1 MTCQKL
7 FKLNYLIDHLFVSS
21 SSDKSISSEKSD
33 QDLGL
38 TVAAV
43 ARRLGVAPATLRT
56 WDRRYGLG
64 PTEHNAGDHRR
75 YSREDLARLTYMRRL
90 VIAGVTPFDAAKR
103 ALSQT
108 PQISPALIEQD
119 RMIREDL
126 IEVLWRATQSFD
138 DLYIE
143 TVIRKELNSSGVVT
157 TWEQVL
163 IPLLALA
170 GDDLEQSEKN
180 RNALIAAEHFIVD
193 IVRRMFIEQQLK
205 LKEAINDRPV
215 LLASVSRERHTLP
228 LSLAAAAL
236 AEKKIRCQSLGAEA
250 PVEVIA
256 EVFRKVAPPAIFVWA
271 QIPEN
276 VDDNFIEKL
285 PVLRPAP
292 RIVLAGPGWLGRD
305 IPKTVMCEDIA
316 SCLEEIT
323 QSVGA

>member
-7 FKLNYLIDHLFVSS
+7 CKLNYLIDHLFVSS
-21 SSDKSISSEKSD
+21 STDKSTSAEKSD

-64 PTEHNAGDHRR
+64 PTKHNAGDHRR

-103 ALSQT
+103 ALTQT
-108 PQISPALIEQD
+108 PQISPVLIEQD

-143 TVIRKELNSSGVVT
+143 TVIRKELNSSGVVI

-170 GDDLEQSEKN
+170 GDEWEQKEKN

-205 LKEAINDRPV
+205 LKEAINERPV
-215 LLASVSRERHTLP
+215 LLASVSKERHTLP

-256 EVFRKVAPPAIFVWA
+256 EVYRKVAPPAIFIWA

-292 RIVLAGPGWLGRD
+292 RIVLAGPGWLGRE
-305 IPKTVMCEDIA
+305 IPKAVMCEDIA
-316 SCLEEIT
+316 SVLVEIT
-323 QSVGA
+323 QSVGV

>member
-1 MTCQKL
+1 MRTT
-7 FKLNYLIDHLFVSS
+7 
-21 SSDKSISSEKSD
+21 SEPSPSGDNSD

-126 IEVLWRATQSFD
+126 IEVLWRATRSFD

-143 TVIRKELNSSGVVT
+143 TVIRKELNSSGVVM
-157 TWEQVL
+157 TWDQVL

-170 GDDLEQSEKN
+170 DDEWEQSEKN
-180 RNALIAAEHFIVD
+180 KNAMIAAEHFIVD

-205 LKEAINDRPV
+205 LREAVNDRPV

-228 LSLAAAAL
+228 LSLTAAAL
-236 AEKKIRCQSLGAEA
+236 AEKKIRCQSLGAETPA
-250 PVEVIA
+250 EVIA
-256 EVFRKVAPPAIFVWA
+256 EVFRKVAPPAIFIWA

-276 VDDNFIEKL
+276 VDDGFIEKL

-292 RIVLAGPGWLGRD
+292 RIVLAGPGWLGRE
-305 IPKTVMCEDIA
+305 IPRTVMCEDLA
-316 SCLEEIT
+316 SVLEEIT
-323 QSVGA
+323 QSVGV

>member
-7 FKLNYLIDHLFVSS
+7 CKLNYLIDHLFVSS
-21 SSDKSISSEKSD
+21 STDKSTSAEKSD

-64 PTEHNAGDHRR
+64 PTKHNAGDHRR

-103 ALSQT
+103 ALTQT
-108 PQISPALIEQD
+108 PQISPVLIEQD

-143 TVIRKELNSSGVVT
+143 TVIRKELNSSGVVI

-170 GDDLEQSEKN
+170 GDEWEQKEKN
-180 RNALIAAEHFIVD
+180 KNALIAAEHFIVD

-205 LKEAINDRPV
+205 LKEAINERPV
-215 LLASVSRERHTLP
+215 LLASVSKERHTLP

-256 EVFRKVAPPAIFVWA
+256 EVYRKVAPPAIFIWA

-292 RIVLAGPGWLGRD
+292 RIVLAGPGWLGRE

-316 SCLEEIT
+316 SVLVEIT
-323 QSVGA
+323 QSVGV

>member
-1 MTCQKL
+1 MRTT
-7 FKLNYLIDHLFVSS
+7 
-21 SSDKSISSEKSD
+21 SEPSPSGDNSD

-108 PQISPALIEQD
+108 PQISPVLIEQD
-119 RMIREDL
+119 RIIREDL

-170 GDDLEQSEKN
+170 GDEWEQSEKN

-305 IPKTVMCEDIA
+305 IPKTVMCEDLA
-316 SCLEEIT
+316 SCLEEIA
-323 QSVGA
+323 QSVGV

>member
-7 FKLNYLIDHLFVSS
+7 CKLTYLIDHLFVSS
-21 SSDKSISSEKSD
+21 STDKSTSAEKSD

-108 PQISPALIEQD
+108 PQISPVLIEQD

-170 GDDLEQSEKN
+170 GDEWEQSEKN
-180 RNALIAAEHFIVD
+180 KNALIAAEHFIVD
-193 IVRRMFIEQQLK
+193 IIRRMFIEQQLK

-305 IPKTVMCEDIA
+305 IPKTVMCEDLA
-316 SCLEEIT
+316 SCLEEIA

>member
-1 MTCQKL
+1 MTCHKL
-7 FKLNYLIDHLFVSS
+7 FNLRNLIDHLFVSS
-21 SSDKSISSEKSD
+21 SSNKSTSAESSD

-90 VIAGVTPFDAAKR
+90 VIAGVSPFDAAKR

-108 PQISPALIEQD
+108 PQISPELIELD
-119 RMIREDL
+119 RIIRDDL
-126 IEVLWRATQSFD
+126 VDVLWRATQSFD
-138 DLYIE
+138 DQYIE
-143 TVIRKELNSSGVVT
+143 TVVRKEINSSGVVL

-163 IPLLALA
+163 IPLLALV
-170 GDDLEQSEKN
+170 GDEWEKN
-180 RNALIAAEHFIVD
+180 EKNTNVVIAAEHFIVD
-193 IVRRMFIEQQLK
+193 ILRRLFIERQLQ
-205 LKEAINDRPV
+205 LRDSINARPV
-215 LLASVSRERHTLP
+215 LLSSVSRERHTLP
-228 LSLAAAAL
+228 LSVTAAAL
-236 AEKKIRCQSLGAEA
+236 AEKKIRCQSLGAET

-256 EVFRKVAPPAIFVWA
+256 EVYKRVAPPAIFIWA

-276 VDDNFIEKL
+276 VDEDFVEKL

-292 RIVLAGPGWLGRD
+292 RIILSGPGWLGREY
-305 IPKTVMCEDIA
+305 PKSTLCEDLTTV
-316 SCLEEIT
+316 LEEIC
-323 QSVGA
+323 QAVGA

>member
-7 FKLNYLIDHLFVSS
+7 FKLTYLIDHLFVSS
-21 SSDKSISSEKSD
+21 STDKSTSAEKSD

-108 PQISPALIEQD
+108 PQISPVLIEQD

-170 GDDLEQSEKN
+170 GDEWEQSEKN
-180 RNALIAAEHFIVD
+180 KNALIAAEHFIVD

-305 IPKTVMCEDIA
+305 IPKTVMCEDLA
-316 SCLEEIT
+316 SCLEEIA
-323 QSVGA
+323 QSVGV

>member
-1 MTCQKL
+1 MS
-7 FKLNYLIDHLFVSS
+7 Y
-21 SSDKSISSEKSD
+21 SSDHPTSGDASD
-33 QDLGL
+33 EDLGL

-103 ALSQT
+103 AKTRT
-108 PQISPALIEQD
+108 PQISPELIEQE
-119 RMIREDL
+119 RVIREDL

-143 TVIRKELNSSGVVT
+143 TVIRKELNSSGVVM
-157 TWEQVL
+157 TWEQVV

-170 GDDLEQSEKN
+170 GDEWEHSEKN
-180 RNALIAAEHFIVD
+180 TNAVIAAEHFIVD

-205 LKEAINDRPV
+205 LREAINDRPV

-228 LSLAAAAL
+228 LSVAAAAL
-236 AEKKIRCQSLGAEA
+236 AEKKIRCQSLGGETPA
-250 PVEVIA
+250 EVIA
-256 EVFRKVAPPAIFVWA
+256 EVFRKVAPPAIFIWA

-292 RIVLAGPGWLGRD
+292 RIVLAGPGWLGRE
-305 IPKTVMCEDIA
+305 IPKTVVCEDLA
-316 SCLEEIT
+316 GVLEEIT

>member
-1 MTCQKL
+1 MS
-7 FKLNYLIDHLFVSS
+7 Y
-21 SSDKSISSEKSD
+21 SSDHPASGDASD
-33 QDLGL
+33 EDLGL

-103 ALSQT
+103 AKTQT
-108 PQISPALIEQD
+108 PQISPELIEQE
-119 RMIREDL
+119 RVIREDL

-143 TVIRKELNSSGVVT
+143 TVIRKELNTSGVVM
-157 TWEQVL
+157 TWEQVV

-170 GDDLEQSEKN
+170 GDEWEHSEKN
-180 RNALIAAEHFIVD
+180 TNAVIAAEHFIVD

-205 LKEAINDRPV
+205 LREAINDRPV

-228 LSLAAAAL
+228 LSVAAAAL
-236 AEKKIRCQSLGAEA
+236 AEKKIRCQSLGGETPA
-250 PVEVIA
+250 EVIA
-256 EVFRKVAPPAIFVWA
+256 EVFRKVAPPAIFIWA

-292 RIVLAGPGWLGRD
+292 RIVLAGPGWLGRE
-305 IPKTVMCEDIA
+305 IPKTVVCEDLA
-316 SCLEEIT
+316 GVLEEIT